1 MSPFFGEHDQTPKQI
16 IVQLM
21 CIQDGQSLA
30 TLSRSISLTWKKK
43 ELTDF
48 SQIKVTEKTEL
59 LLFG

>member
-43 ELTDF
+43 RTDRF
-48 SQIKVTEKTEL
+48 
-59 LLFG
+59 